1 MNRDEMLEHL
11 HKMLDMAQVTKQ
23 EMVDEHHAQADLPP
37 VLWYVGQDGQHSTML
52 LNRCPF
58 HDHTPPEI
66 LGITLVDEYA
76 EHGKPVLITVGAE
89 GFVDTAD
96 EEGQMSVTGT
106 ERGEMAED
114 FMTNPASRIREAVC
128 IAVCQDDMVGG
139 TEMVQITAPFTY
151 DDGLQVV
158 WHDRIELTDEDDRY
172 VGGELSD
179 VMRNA
184 FTTGEE
190 QWAEMVDARAKMKA
204 LDLIRGALEW
214 PTQEEAGEWTACTDE
229 EVTEELV
236 SIENN
241 GLDVTEQVREL
252 FAELNSTFAEHIE
265 RADLVWDGTQSFG
278 IGIKMMEPGFEQ
290 DPPDPPQFLPRLIK
304 MLQDSGV
311 VDDLEKIPV
320 KQGIFHTMKTFAFS
334 QEIEETLGKEDQDDP
349 GTG

>member
-1 MNRDEMLEHL
+1 MNKDEMLEHL
-11 HKMLDMAQVTKQ
+11 HKMLDMAQTTKQ

-37 VLWYVGQDGQHSTML
+37 VLWYVGKDGQHSTML

-76 EHGKPVLITVGAE
+76 EYGKPVLITVGSE
-89 GFVDTAD
+89 GFVDVAD
-96 EEGQMSVTGT
+96 EETGQMSV
-106 ERGEMAED
+106 EVARGELVKD
-114 FMTNPASRIREAVC
+114 FMENPASKIREAVF

-151 DDGLQVV
+151 DDGLRVV
-158 WHDRIELTDEDDRY
+158 WHDRLVYADDDEFMC
-172 VGGELSD
+172 GGELSD

-190 QWAEMVDARAKMKA
+190 QWAEMVDARHKMKA

-214 PTQEEAGEWTACTDE
+214 PTREEVGEWTACTDE

-241 GLDVTEQVREL
+241 GLDVTAQVREL

-290 DPPDPPQFLPRLIK
+290 DARSPGLLAAADQDAAGLRGRRRLGEDPGQARHLPR
-304 MLQDSGV
+304 D
-311 VDDLEKIPV
+311 
-320 KQGIFHTMKTFAFS
+320 
-334 QEIEETLGKEDQDDP
+334 EDVRIQRGNRRDP
-349 GTG
+349 RKGGRQ